1 MGDVQTISQ
10 ALTVVGPGVGAV
22 IAYLAVAALLVPVSP
37 LIAAVVLLGIP
48 TIVVLVG
55 PLLTRLQGTETE

>member
-22 IAYLAVAALLVPVSP
+22 IAYLAVAALLVSVSP

-48 TIVVLVG
+48 TIVMLVG